1 MNINRGDQNC
11 IELCLDG
18 HPEAFR
24 GLVGRYQGRLVA
36 YLAGRWND
44 VERAEYVAQEAFV
57 RAFFSLDKLKKRGSF
72 FSWLLGIANRVA
84 KEQQRFALRK
94 TNERHCRELARQAS
108 ENDSARDVADDHE
121 LQQALFDLP
130 DSYREMIVLRYYA
143 GLSCAQVAEQLGV
156 PVGTGI
162 PVSANS
168 LCSLRRLAPENLRF
182 RGLHGG
188 ENLVFDVTASPA
200 LQAVAGAGGH
210 DLVKAS

>member
-1 MNINRGDQNC
+1 MNIDRGDQNC

-24 GLVGRYQGRLVA
+24 GLVGRHQGRLVA
-36 YLAGRWND
+36 YLAGRWNN
-44 VERAEYVAQEAFV
+44 VERAEYIAQEAFV

-84 KEQQRFALRK
+84 KEQQRFALRS

-108 ENDSARDVADDHE
+108 QNDPARDVADDHE
-121 LQQALFDLP
+121 LQQALSELP

-156 PVGTGI
+156 PVGT
-162 PVSANS
+162 VTKKLSRAYS
-168 LCSLRRLAPENLRF
+168 MLRKVLR
-182 RGLHGG
+182 
-188 ENLVFDVTASPA
+188 VQDSPRE
-200 LQAVAGAGGH
+200 GYE
-210 DLVKAS
+210 VKQ